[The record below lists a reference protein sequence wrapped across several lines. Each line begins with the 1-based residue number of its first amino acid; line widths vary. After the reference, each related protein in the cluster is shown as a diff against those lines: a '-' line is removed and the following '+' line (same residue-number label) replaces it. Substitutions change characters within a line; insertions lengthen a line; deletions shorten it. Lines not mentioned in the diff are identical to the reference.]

1 MNCIANDSKCT
12 KFRNIYFLFASAPEE
27 KIIIWCMLQWIM
39 KVNKVK
45 GFLQSGV
52 LQPGVLTIK
61 GSQNQGFLQ
70 SGACISVYLTWQV
83 CAQLLMLII
92 VPYSQGF
99 KSTCLTWQVCV
110 QMLILI
116 TVPYI
121 QGFKSTWTGLCPD
134 IYIDHKILQ
143 LGVCVDHKSSAF
155 LWSDVDIDLTM
166 SHSCETYVLT
176 FILMVKSYI

>member
-12 KFRNIYFLFASAPEE
+12 KFRNICFLFAPAPEE

-52 LQPGVLTIK
+52 LQPGVLTSK
-61 GSQNQGFLQ
+61 GSYNQGFLQ
-70 SGACISVYLTWQV
+70 SGACISVSYMTGLDVDIDQ
-83 CAQLLMLII
+83 CSLH
-92 VPYSQGF
+92 
-99 KSTCLTWQVCV
+99 
-110 QMLILI
+110 
-116 TVPYI
+116 I

-143 LGVCVDHKSSAF
+143 LGVCVDRNLVHF

-166 SHSCETYVLT
+166 SHSCETYVLM

>member
-12 KFRNIYFLFASAPEE
+12 KFRNIYFLFAPAPEE

-45 GFLQSGV
+45 AFLQSGV
-52 LQPGVLTIK
+52 LKTR
-61 GSQNQGFLQ
+61 GSYNQGLV
-70 SGACISVYLTWQV
+70 SVYLTGQV
-83 CAQLLMLII
+83 CAQLLILII

-99 KSTCLTWQVCV
+99 KSTCLTWQVCA

-121 QGFKSTWTGLCPD
+121 QGFKSMWTDLCPD

-166 SHSCETYVLT
+166 SHSCETYVLM
-176 FILMVKSYI
+176 FILMVKSHI